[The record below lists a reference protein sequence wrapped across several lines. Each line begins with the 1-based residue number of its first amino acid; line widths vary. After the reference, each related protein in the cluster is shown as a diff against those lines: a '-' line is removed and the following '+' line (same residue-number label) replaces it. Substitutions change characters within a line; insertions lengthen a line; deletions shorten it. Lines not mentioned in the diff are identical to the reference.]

1 MAYFGSPADIDQE
14 RAEVPSRMWKKS
26 WARRDSLPR
35 LTRCGQRSAMQSRES
50 PQDEGEA
57 KSRAEKNPVMESTGF
72 FGFGGGG
79 GI

>member
-1 MAYFGSPADIDQE
+1 MDVEEKLGAE
-14 RAEVPSRMWKKS
+14 RQLG
-26 WARRDSLPR
+26 ARL
-35 LTRCGQRSAMQSRES
+35 RCGQRSAMRNRES